1 MVYKEPEPADVH
13 GLRSAFSDWIIDHT
27 DFPDRERLADIA
39 LAHYTIEKKDGGT
52 RSQRAYQRS
61 LQAERRRP
69 IMERWSDYCTG
80 S

>member
-1 MVYKEPEPADVH
+1 
-13 GLRSAFSDWIIDHT
+13 LRRVRG
-27 DFPDRERLADIA
+27 PDRERLADIA
-39 LAHYTIEKKDGGT
+39 LAHYKMAKSDGGT

-69 IMERWSDYCTG
+69 IMESWSDYVTG